1 MNINDKLKELG
12 FATISEDFYS
22 KVQEWKSWYIGDVK
36 GFHRYKVRNGTSM
49 VRCKRYTLN
58 MGKKIPEDWANLLM
72 NEKVE
77 ITLEGQREQE
87 FIDLVFAEN
96 NFLVQV
102 NEMQEKAF
110 ALGTVAFIPR
120 VVGMEAT
127 EFGPIPG
134 SASGIV
140 MDYVTVEHISTIQG
154 TYITKRFILGG
165 YQAEYQFKLIYRIKP
180 GESNDK
186 RLEADELLN
195 HFGDWARK
203 NLPDLGDEIR
213 ALRVEPTTQSSKFAA
228 YEGGYEDYQI
238 LMKLTYEV
246 GV

>member
-1 MNINDKLKELG
+1 M
-12 FATISEDFYS
+12 
-22 KVQEWKSWYIGDVK
+22 
-36 GFHRYKVRNGTSM
+36 
-49 VRCKRYTLN
+49 
-58 MGKKIPEDWANLLM
+58 
-72 NEKVE
+72 
-77 ITLEGQREQE
+77 
-87 FIDLVFAEN
+87 
-96 NFLVQV
+96 
-102 NEMQEKAF
+102 
-110 ALGTVAFIPR
+110 AL
-120 VVGMEAT
+120 
-127 EFGPIPG
+127 
-134 SASGIV
+134 
-140 MDYVTVEHISTIQG
+140 STIQG